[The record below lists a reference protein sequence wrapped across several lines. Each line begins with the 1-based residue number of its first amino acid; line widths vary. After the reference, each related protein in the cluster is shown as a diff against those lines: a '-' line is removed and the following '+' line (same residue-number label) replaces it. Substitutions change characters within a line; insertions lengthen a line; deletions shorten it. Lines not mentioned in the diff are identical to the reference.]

1 MGKIKKNRL
10 NKELGGGRMEYQ
22 YPIDPDWSTE
32 EIVDVIKFF
41 ECVEKGYESGVN
53 REELLRVYRRFK
65 EIVPSK
71 AEEKKIFD
79 EFQETS
85 GYSSYLIIKK
95 SKELDDMKS
104 IKM

>member
-1 MGKIKKNRL
+1 M
-10 NKELGGGRMEYQ
+10 MEYQ

-32 EIVDVIKFF
+32 EIIDVIRFF
-41 ECVEKGYESGVN
+41 ECVEKGYESGVD
-53 REELLRVYRRFK
+53 RDELMKQYRRFK

-71 AEEKKIFD
+71 SEEKNIFD
-79 EFQETS
+79 QFAETS

-95 SKELDDMKS
+95 SKESDDMKL